1 MFLLNLINKRL
12 FIYGILIALISS
24 IFLFQKLR
32 IEQLKRNIS
41 QIRLQLQEINQ
52 ELKLCKSNN
61 KTFLEN
67 ISSKDKVIKQLR
79 QNLKDNQRLCRKLL
93 KNKDNLISGLQKLKQ
108 SKPKDIKPATI
119 IKKECQIKIETGEQ
133 LHEKDFV
140 FDVLSNIGK

>member
-1 MFLLNLINKRL
+1 M
-12 FIYGILIALISS
+12 
-24 IFLFQKLR
+24 R